1 MRIGLIGCG
10 RMGGAMAAR
19 LAETGAGPICWDAD
33 PSARDRAAAAGHT
46 VAQSMAEAA
55 GTDLLI
61 LSLPNA
67 AIVEAAMAEAAPAL
81 GPGAIVLDT
90 TTSEPAMSRKMAA
103 KGAAEGWVFLDGP
116 VSGGPTG
123 ARAGAMTML
132 VGGDEDA
139 LEAIRPTLERL
150 TARIV
155 HVGGPGAGH
164 AAKIANNMLCAANLS
179 LVAEA
184 VRLAEGAGVAPE
196 KLLEGINA
204 GSGRSAVSEVNF
216 PRWVLSDAF
225 DSGFTMGLMRKD
237 VALAV
242 ALAEETGTDT
252 PAFSPIAQLWADS
265 ADHLPDDAD
274 FNEITKAAP

>member
-1 MRIGLIGCG
+1 MKIGLIGCG

-19 LAETGAGPICWDAD
+19 LAETGAGPMCWDAD
-33 PSARDRAAAAGHT
+33 EAARGRMSTSGGT
-46 VAQSMAEAA
+46 VANSLAEAA
-55 GTDLLI
+55 ATDLLI

-67 AIVEAAMAEAAPAL
+67 NAVRTAMKDAAPAL
-81 GPGAIVLDT
+81 KPGAIVLDT
-90 TTSEPAMSRKMAA
+90 TTSEPATSREMAA
-103 KGAAEGWVFLDGP
+103 MGAATGWTFLDAP

-123 ARAGAMTML
+123 ARAGSMTML
-132 VGGDEDA
+132 IGGDEAA
-139 LEAIRPTLERL
+139 LASIRPTLDRL
-150 TARIV
+150 TAKIV

-184 VRLAEGAGVAPE
+184 VRLAEAAGVAPD

-216 PRWVLSDAF
+216 PRWILSQTF

-237 VALAV
+237 VALAA
-242 ALAEETGTDT
+242 ALAAETGIET
-252 PAFSPIAQLWADS
+252 PAFGPIAEQWTESRDT
-265 ADHLPDDAD
+265 LPDEAD
-274 FNEITKAAP
+274 FNEITGMKT